1 MPRKPKA
8 GVAAEVT
15 LTLRMTDA
23 DRALLDRLVAMRAAE
38 LVDLGA
44 EEADVS
50 AASFVRGLIRREAK
64 TKGLIP
70 AAATPHTAGTA
81 AALATPAAESVSA
94 PKDAANEVDKDRIH
108 AALLRAVERGQPQ
121 GQIADRAGINRSAL
135 SRFKKT
141 RSRLSADSLRRLE
154 KVL

>member
-44 EEADVS
+44 EEVDVT

-64 TKGLIP
+64 AKGLMP
-70 AAATPHTAGTA
+70 AAAPLAAPKAEPSTTPVA
-81 AALATPAAESVSA
+81 VSA
-94 PKDAANEVDKDRIH
+94 VAPEGAANETDRDRIH
-108 AALLRAVERGQPQ
+108 AALLRALDRGDTQV
-121 GQIADRAGINRSAL
+121 QIADRAGVDQTAL
-135 SRFKKT
+135 SRFKTT
-141 RSRLSADSLRRLE
+141 RTGLSPKRLRKVE